1 MVSLFRIRVDVDESV
16 RNIPVDEMH
25 ELCRVDLAVVKK
37 DPREHDH
44 KRDHTH
50 NGKKD
55 DILSLALQHA
65 LQRQKDIQTAFGI
78 LQRKMVFLK
87 AVGF

>member
-1 MVSLFRIRVDVDESV
+1 MNLDSVIERDYQSVSPDTELGQID
-16 RNIPVDEMH
+16 

-44 KRDHTH
+44 ERDHTH

-65 LQRQKDIQTAFGI
+65 LQRQKDIQTAFGV
-78 LQRKMVFLK
+78 LQRKMVLLK
-87 AVGF
+87 TVGF